1 MAGSSVAGL
10 SQGQGPWEEP
20 LVSITTPV
28 TPQANNKT
36 GADATFENPS
46 EGGKSVSPLP
56 HHVFDRENTGIHNPS
71 RERITATDERS
82 RTPTPYDTTT
92 TNKQSLG
99 PIRCGVLVAEF
110 TKRLEGVRTLSDA
123 VKLGQE
129 LRQRIIRTVGGCDE
143 EDYDFIMAQ
152 LVAKREELEL
162 CPMARRVAG
171 RQTAGTT
178 HSAPQSEIDKSE

>member
-1 MAGSSVAGL
+1 M
-10 SQGQGPWEEP
+10 
-20 LVSITTPV
+20 
-28 TPQANNKT
+28 KT
-36 GADATFENPS
+36 LPK
-46 EGGKSVSPLP
+46 GKSVSPLP
-56 HHVFDRENTGIHNPS
+56 HHVFDRENAGIHNPS
-71 RERITATDERS
+71 LERITATDERS

-110 TKRLEGVRTLSDA
+110 TKRLEGVRTFSDA